1 MANDTYTLLEK
12 SELTGYSL
20 RRSRGRQAAIA
31 AAAALWGDVFSGS
44 VPRYLLSEALQPRT
58 PALVRAID
66 SNYPG
71 IISLHETHTRSDFA
85 QLTGDVLGRM
95 SIARYN
101 EFPSPWRQF
110 AKVTANLTDFRPV
123 KRIPLNGLEGAWPEQ
138 MEDEELEYGA
148 LAEGTAV
155 TLTARKY
162 ALGVRLSFE
171 LIINDDLNA
180 FSSIPDR
187 LGRGGA
193 RTVNRAVTATYV
205 GVNGPL
211 ATVYSA
217 PNGNIVVANASL
229 GTTINPVLSIASLSA
244 AYGQL
249 RGMTDTQ
256 GQPIMMEAAVLVVP
270 PALEVVARN
279 ILQAITI
286 RTTSAGGA
294 SGQELEVANWLGTGL
309 TLAVD
314 PYIPVIATT
323 ANGNTSWF
331 LFAAPSTGN
340 PAIEVAFLTGYAAPV
355 IYQRATDTM
364 RVGDGMDQEAGS
376 FATMSNEWKGVVAF
390 GTAVLSVKSTVASN
404 GSGV

>member
-1 MANDTYTLLEK
+1 MPNDTYTAIQE
-12 SELTGYSL
+12 SDLTGYSL

-31 AAAALWGDVFSGS
+31 AAAALWGDVMSGR
-44 VPRYLLSEALQPRT
+44 VPRYLLSEAMQPRT
-58 PALVRAID
+58 PALARAIE

-110 AKVTANLTDFRPV
+110 AKVTANLPDFRPV

-155 TLTARKY
+155 TLQARKY

-171 LIINDDLNA
+171 LIINDDLDA

-205 GVNGPL
+205 GVSGPL
-211 ATVYSA
+211 ATVYSVG
-217 PNGNIVVANASL
+217 NGNIVT
-229 GTTINPVLSIASLSA
+229 GNPALSIASLSA

-249 RGMTDTQ
+249 RGMVDTQ
-256 GQPIMMEAAVLVVP
+256 GQPIMVEAGVLVVP

-279 ILQAITI
+279 ILQAIAV
-286 RTTSAGGA
+286 RTTANGGA
-294 SGQELEVANWLGTGL
+294 SGQELEVMNWLGSSL
-309 TLAVD
+309 SLAVD
-314 PYIPVIATT
+314 PYIPIIATT

-331 LFAAPSTGN
+331 LFAAPGTGN
-340 PAIEVAFLTGYAAPV
+340 PALEVAFLTGYATPV
-355 IYQRATDTM
+355 IYQKVSDSQ
-364 RVGDGMDQEAGS
+364 RVGNGIDQEAGD
-376 FATMSNEWKGVVAF
+376 FATMSNTWKGVVAF
-390 GTAVLSVKSTVASN
+390 GSAVLSPKSTVASN
-404 GSGV
+404 GSGS

>member
-229 GTTINPVLSIASLSA
+229 GTTINPVLSISSLSA